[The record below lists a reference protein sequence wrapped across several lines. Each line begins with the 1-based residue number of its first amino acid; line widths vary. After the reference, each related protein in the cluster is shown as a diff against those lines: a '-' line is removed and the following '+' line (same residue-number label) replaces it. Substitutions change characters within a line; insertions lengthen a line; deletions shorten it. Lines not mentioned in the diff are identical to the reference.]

1 MIKCLLVVG
10 NWRSCSLYAKSLI
23 LILPEV
29 TIDSLALK
37 NIVSHCAWVSVLLL
51 VISVGN
57 VVVVRSPQAT
67 SCSALGMPTSSD
79 ILQVI
84 LDYVY
89 TDESPTIKGTQNTP
103 DHAYTTCTHTNTQW
117 KMLRDYG
124 WKIALL
130 PTWVQIHWL
139 WNTCALSLSNKCIT

>member
-89 TDESPTIKGTQNTP
+89 TDESPTIKGTGHTRSIIYNL
-103 DHAYTTCTHTNTQW
+103 YTHTHTQW
-117 KMLRDYG
+117 KMLWNYG
-124 WKIALL
+124 WKLAFLL
-130 PTWVQIHWL
+130 TWVHTHWL
-139 WNTCALSLSNKCIT
+139 WNVAKCALSLSNK